1 MDIQTF
7 DDLLALSRRQ
17 TKPQQLLFVF
27 VEATLSEDASNEQRA
42 EFNAGKGGEIEPVMV
57 VDKGAHEL
65 ASFQTLIEE
74 AARFGPPWSLVFV
87 SSVSWL
93 DGMPP
98 TSEETEAS
106 LQYMVDRIRGGA
118 FEGMLP
124 FDRNGEP
131 VHFANTSAAKP

>member
-7 DDLLALSRRQ
+7 DDLLVLSRRQ
-17 TKPQQLLFVF
+17 TTPQHLLFVF
-27 VEATLSEDASNEQRA
+27 VGATLPENASSEQHA
-42 EFNAGKGGEIEPVMV
+42 EFNAGKGSELEPVMV

-65 ASFQTLIEE
+65 ASFQALIEE
-74 AARFGPPWSLVFV
+74 AVRFGPPWSLVFA
-87 SSVSWL
+87 SSVSWR

-106 LQYMVDRIRGGA
+106 LQHMVDRIRGGA

-131 VHFANTSAAKP
+131 VYLANPSTAKQ